1 LTKRNWTKL
10 NWADR
15 QPHAGHEN
23 VLINYI
29 YEPKGME
36 GKGEDETTLLG
47 QWRLTKH
54 SIQPIKRGDF
64 HTNEA
69 DTSEHVFYVL
79 GGRGQIKL
87 DEESV
92 DIGVGDAVHVP
103 PSVGHQSINNGDEW
117 LEPLVIS
124 ASTKRVGQ

>member
-15 QPHAGHEN
+15 HPHIGHEN
-23 VLINYI
+23 VLIHYI

-36 GKGEDETTLLG
+36 GKAEGETTLFG

-54 SIQPIKRGDF
+54 SIQPSKRGDF
-64 HTNEA
+64 HTHDA

-79 GGRGQIKL
+79 GGSGQIKL
-87 DEESV
+87 DEEIV
-92 DIGVGDAVHVP
+92 DVGVGDAVHVP

-117 LEPLVIS
+117 LDMLVIS
-124 ASTKRVGQ
+124 ASTRRAG